1 MASAPKMAAAGSAS
15 QASQVTQRSAEFASD
30 VVAGLRHPGQK
41 ELPSKY
47 LYDEIGS
54 ALFDVIC
61 LLPEYGLSRAGMRLL
76 AQHSSEVV
84 DQLPG
89 RVVVAE
95 LGSGSGQ
102 KTRWLLEALA
112 RRQRVNYYPI
122 DISSSALFRCQ
133 QELGHMDMVSIVGF
147 ERAYLDG
154 LQEVAARRREDER
167 LLVLFL
173 GSTIGN
179 FDRPAGDQFLR
190 EVRAILRKEDAL
202 LLATDLQKPFPVLK
216 MAYDD
221 PIGVTAA
228 FNMNLLA
235 RINREIGGDFD
246 LSRFEH
252 TVRYDEIEQRIEM
265 HLRSTAWQRVKIRDA
280 GFQCYLREGETIWT
294 ESSHK
299 YNPEEVIRM
308 GERTGY
314 RCVRQWFDTEWA
326 FAQNL
331 FLAV

>member
-1 MASAPKMAAAGSAS
+1 MASAPRTATALRATEAL
-15 QASQVTQRSAEFASD
+15 AEFSSD
-30 VVAGLRHPGQK
+30 VVVGLSQPGQK

-47 LYDEIGS
+47 LYDEVGS

-61 LLPEYGLSRAGMRLL
+61 VLPEYGLSRAGMRLL
-76 AQHSSEVV
+76 ERHAEDVV
-84 DQLPG
+84 ERLPG
-89 RVVVAE
+89 PVVVAE

-133 QELGHMDMVSIVGF
+133 QELAHIDLVSIVGF

-154 LQEVAARRREDER
+154 LREVAVRRRDGEG

-190 EVRAILRKEDAL
+190 EVRSTLREGDAL
-202 LLATDLQKPFPVLK
+202 LLATDLEKPIPTLTL
-216 MAYDD
+216 AYDD
-221 PIGVTAA
+221 HAGVTAA
-228 FNMNLLA
+228 FNKNILA
-235 RINREIGGDFD
+235 RINRELDGNFD
-246 LSRFEH
+246 LTKFEH
-252 TVRYDEIEQRIEM
+252 MVRYDESERRIEM
-265 HLRSTAWQRVKIRDA
+265 HLRSKAWQRITIRKA
-280 GFQCYLREGETIWT
+280 GFRFHMREGETIWT

-299 YNPEEVIRM
+299 YDPQEVM
-308 GERTGY
+308 ELGERSGY
-314 RCVRQWFDTEWA
+314 RCAGQWFDQEWP
-326 FAQNL
+326 FAQSL
-331 FLAV
+331 FFAS

>member
-1 MASAPKMAAAGSAS
+1 MGTSPRMAPAPVLAPALSLFES
-15 QASQVTQRSAEFASD
+15 EVII
-30 VVAGLRHPGQK
+30 GLSHPGQK

-61 LLPEYGLSRAGMRLL
+61 LLPEYGLSRAGMRL
-76 AQHSSEVV
+76 ARRYSPDIVGR
-84 DQLPG
+84 LPG
-89 RVVVAE
+89 PVLVAE

-102 KTRWLLEALA
+102 KTRWLLEALS

-122 DISSSALFRCQ
+122 DISGSALTRCQ

-154 LQEVAARRREDER
+154 LQEVAARRRDGER
-167 LLVLFL
+167 IFLLFL

-190 EVRAILRKEDAL
+190 EVRAILQEGDAL
-202 LLATDLQKPFPVLK
+202 LLSTDLEKPAPRLLL
-216 MAYDD
+216 AYDD
-221 PIGVTAA
+221 PTGVTAA
-228 FNMNLLA
+228 FNKNLLA
-235 RINREIGGDFD
+235 RINRELGADFD
-246 LSRFEH
+246 LTRFEH
-252 TVRYDEIEQRIEM
+252 VVRYDESERRIEM
-265 HLRSTAWQRVKIRDA
+265 HLRSTAWQRITIRKA
-280 GFQCYLREGETIWT
+280 GFGIYLREGETIWT

-299 YNPEEVIRM
+299 YNPQEVIRM

-314 RCVRQWFDTEWA
+314 RCAAQWFDSEWL

-331 FLAV
+331 FFAV

>member
-1 MASAPKMAAAGSAS
+1 MASAPRLATQVRAAEAL
-15 QASQVTQRSAEFASD
+15 TQFSSD
-30 VVAGLRHPGQK
+30 VVVGLSQPGQK

-47 LYDEIGS
+47 LYDEVGS

-61 LLPEYGLSRAGMRLL
+61 VLPEYGLSRAGMRLL
-76 AQHSSEVV
+76 ERHSADIV
-84 DQLPG
+84 DRLPG
-89 RVVVAE
+89 PVMVAE

-133 QELGHMDMVSIVGF
+133 LELSHIDMVSIVGF

-154 LQEVAARRREDER
+154 LREVAARRREGDH

-190 EVRAILRKEDAL
+190 EVRSTLREGDAL
-202 LLATDLQKPFPVLK
+202 LLATDLEKPISALTL
-216 MAYDD
+216 AYDD
-221 PIGVTAA
+221 SAGVTAA
-228 FNMNLLA
+228 FDKNLLA
-235 RINREIGGDFD
+235 RINRELDGDFD
-246 LSRFEH
+246 LGKFDH
-252 TVRYDEIEQRIEM
+252 VARYDESERRVEM
-265 HLRSTAWQRVKIRDA
+265 HLRSKVWQRITIRKA
-280 GFQCYLREGETIWT
+280 GFRFYMREGETIWT

-299 YNPEEVIRM
+299 YDPQEVIEM
-308 GERTGY
+308 GKRAGY
-314 RCVRQWFDTEWA
+314 RDAGQWIDGEWP
-326 FAQNL
+326 FAQTL
-331 FLAV
+331 FFAG

>member
-1 MASAPKMAAAGSAS
+1 MARAASAAQAGQAA
-15 QASQVTQRSAEFASD
+15 QRSAQFASE
-30 VVAGLRHPGQK
+30 VVTGFSRPGQK

-76 AQHSSEVV
+76 ERHSPEIVER
-84 DQLPG
+84 LPG
-89 RVVVAE
+89 YVTVAE

-133 QELGHMDMVSIVGF
+133 QELGQLDMVSLVGF

-154 LQEVAARRREDER
+154 LQEVASRRREGER

-190 EVRAILRKEDAL
+190 DVRAVLRKDDAL
-202 LLATDLQKPFPVLK
+202 LLATDLQKPFSVLK
-216 MAYDD
+216 AAYDD
-221 PIGVTAA
+221 RTGVTAA
-228 FNMNLLA
+228 FNKNVLA

-252 TVRYDEIEQRIEM
+252 VVRYDQSERRIEM
-265 HLRSTAWQRVKIRDA
+265 HLRSTIRQSITIRGA
-280 GFQCYLREGETIWT
+280 GFHCYLREAETIWT

-299 YNPEEVIRM
+299 YDAQEVIRM

-314 RCVRQWFDTEWA
+314 CCEQQWFDNEWA

-331 FLAV
+331 FIAV

>member
-1 MASAPKMAAAGSAS
+1 MASASRMSAASAS
-15 QASQVTQRSAEFASD
+15 QARQLAQRSTEFALEA
-30 VVAGLRHPGQK
+30 VAGLSQPGQK

-76 AQHSSEVV
+76 ERHSAEIVNR
-84 DQLPG
+84 LPG
-89 RVVVAE
+89 RVIVAE

-112 RRQRVNYYPI
+112 QRQRVNYYPI
-122 DISSSALFRCQ
+122 DISGSALYRCQ
-133 QELGHMDMVSIVGF
+133 QELGHMELVSLVGF

-154 LQEVAARRREDER
+154 LQEVASRRHEGER

-179 FDRPAGDQFLR
+179 FDRPAGDAFLR
-190 EVRAILRKEDAL
+190 EVRAILRKDDAL
-202 LLATDLQKPFPVLK
+202 LLATDLQKPFPVVKL
-216 MAYDD
+216 AYDD
-221 PIGVTAA
+221 PAGVTAA

-246 LSRFEH
+246 LSQFEH
-252 TVRYDEIEQRIEM
+252 VVRYDEAEQRIEM
-265 HLRSTAWQRVKIRDA
+265 HLRSKVWQRITIRAA
-280 GFQCYLREGETIWT
+280 GFNCHLREGETIWT

-314 RCVRQWFDTEWA
+314 YCAQQWFDAEWA